1 MFSLS
6 KKRLAARLTRL
17 LAAALC
23 GLLCSSAVPANAADQ
38 DRPGSNQSPAQTN
51 EHIANRLRQAYPGL
65 IDNLAGNDVVFSD
78 DTRLPLDDGQT
89 NKNFNDWLET
99 PDIEDMFRIPYVAG
113 DANAPPAVDSDP
125 GRARNSAF
133 FAKIYGDCRSANFA
147 KSLVDVVWLPK
158 KAGQKLKVSN
168 INGVAAHLNA
178 VSLELDALPAK
189 FDVYLL
195 PSAGTFNCRVV
206 AGTKNMSAHSY
217 GIAIDIA
224 LKHAHYW
231 RWTKASGSG
240 AISYKNEIPMEIVRI
255 FEKHGFIWG
264 GKWYHYDT
272 MHFEYRPEL
281 LPPEQALT
289 PMLSVPHHAQ

>member
-6 KKRLAARLTRL
+6 KMRLSVLLTALAALSNL
-17 LAAALC
+17 LA
-23 GLLCSSAVPANAADQ
+23 SPAGPAHAADQ
-38 DRPGSNQSPAQTN
+38 DKASTGAARAPSMKD
-51 EHIANRLRQAYPGL
+51 IASRLKEAYPGL
-65 IDNLAGNDVVFSD
+65 IKDVDDKDVVFSD
-78 DTRLPLDDGQT
+78 DTRLPLDDGRT
-89 NKNFNDWLET
+89 NKSFTDWLET

-113 DANAPPAVDSDP
+113 DAKTPPAADSDP

-133 FAKIYGDCRSANFA
+133 FAHVYGDCRSANFA

-158 KAGQKLKVSN
+158 KSRQTLKVSK
-168 INGVAAHLNA
+168 INGVAARLNA
-178 VSLELDALPAK
+178 VSLELDALTAI

-195 PSAGTFNCRVV
+195 PSAGTINCRVV

-231 RWTKASGSG
+231 RWTKGAGGG

-281 LPPEQALT
+281 LPPEALLA
-289 PMLSVPHHAQ
+289 PAADGVDHAR